1 MTIIAKGK
9 HCNVICAECY
19 NGKEPAAEFLT
30 KLRKTDNK
38 VLLKIMARF
47 QRLADYGKS
56 YYNDQQFK
64 HITGQIWELK
74 VGQYRFPCFWY
85 EGNWVVTHGFQ
96 KKQNK
101 WPPGELKR
109 TKRITDEFLASQ

>member
-1 MTIIAKGK
+1 MYSYWQIKSYAKTVFNIGQFEL
-9 HCNVICAECY
+9 I
-19 NGKEPAAEFLT
+19 
-30 KLRKTDNK
+30 
-38 VLLKIMARF
+38 KIMVRF

-85 EGNWVVTHGFQ
+85 EGNWVVTHGFR

-101 WPPGELKR
+101 WPHGELKR
-109 TKRITDEFLASQ
+109 TKRIMDEFLASQ